1 MFFANREVRIG
12 ENCTQDR
19 GQVFSN
25 TDRPRLV
32 DSICTF
38 FLKLNEILSKRT

>member
-1 MFFANREVRIG
+1 MFFANWEVRIG

-32 DSICTF
+32 DSIFTF
-38 FLKLNEILSKRT
+38 FLKLKEILSKRT

>member
-1 MFFANREVRIG
+1 MFFASREVRIG

-25 TDRPRLV
+25 TDRLRLR
-32 DSICTF
+32 DNICTF
-38 FLKLNEILSKRT
+38 FLKLNEILSKGT